1 MTDVE
6 FIDRVVRIAAALGRA
21 IGTLEG
27 IDACH
32 DLRQAIHTEPY
43 AEARGA
49 LLDIMADR
57 FEEGGANE

>member
-6 FIDRVVRIAAALGRA
+6 FVERVGCIAATLGRA

-27 IDACH
+27 IAACH

-49 LLDIMADR
+49 LLDIIADR
-57 FEEGGANE
+57 FEEVGADE